1 MPADERSL
9 QDSIVID
16 TCCLVNLYAVGDPL
30 TFLPTLPWIWHVP
43 SAVADEGIY
52 LKADPRTTEL
62 RAMRRARLHEC
73 FEAGAIQACSVE
85 AGEVELYVT
94 LAADL
99 DDGEAMALTIAKSR
113 GWQLATDDRKGRR
126 KATELGVALVCT
138 PQIMRRWATETSASA
153 NEIAAALKRI
163 QIDARFVPS
172 SDYPECEWW
181 RAAIN
186 VQG

>member
-9 QDSIVID
+9 HDSIVID

-30 TFLPTLPWIWHVP
+30 AFLPMLPWIWYVP

-52 LKADPRTTEL
+52 LKTDPRTTEV

-73 FEAGAIQACSVE
+73 FGAGAIQACSLE
-85 AGEVELYVT
+85 AGEGELYVT

-99 DDGEAMALTIAKSR
+99 DDGEAMALAIAKSR
-113 GWQLATDDRKGRR
+113 GWRLATDDRKGRR
-126 KATELGVALVCT
+126 KATELGVTLICT

-153 NEIAAALKRI
+153 DEIAAALRRI
-163 QIDARFVPS
+163 QIEARFVPS
-172 SDYPECEWW
+172 NDYPDFEWW
-181 RAAIN
+181 REAIDFE
-186 VQG
+186 G

>member
-30 TFLPTLPWIWHVP
+30 AFLPTLPWIWYVP

-52 LKADPRTTEL
+52 MKADSRTTEL
-62 RAMRRARLHEC
+62 RARRRSRLHEC
-73 FEAGAIQACSVE
+73 FEAGAIRACSLEGDE
-85 AGEVELYVT
+85 AELYVT

-99 DDGEAMALTIAKSR
+99 DDGEAMALAIAKSR

-126 KATELGVALVCT
+126 KATELGVTLLCT
-138 PQIMRRWATETSASA
+138 PQIMRRWATETAA
-153 NEIAAALKRI
+153 AGDEIAAALKRI
-163 QIDARFVPS
+163 QIEARFVPS
-172 SDYPECEWW
+172 DDYPECEWW

-186 VQG
+186 AQG